1 MSEPRFDEDVV
12 NLGYLKRAL
21 GLTDEETTEL
31 YKYISRHYGSRP
43 QPPYYVGDT
52 WIDGEIVYT
61 CIKERLIGTYQD
73 ADWTTESG
81 AKQEAERKNKVFL
94 RQPDNYAVGDMWV
107 LQSDNDHKAGKKGEM
122 LITTV
127 GRLDYDEDDW
137 VNMLG
142 YGTIRSINEVA
153 NNINDALNRMN
164 LNKTS
169 GVVTIFYADEVPINA
184 IQGDLWYVTETV
196 STYTKGNV
204 YKYNNN
210 QWESVA
216 DTLSVVAF
224 EEANE
229 ARLVADGKIQSF
241 YNTQGPINAGV
252 GDIWTNTTDHKL
264 YRYNGTKWVA
274 VYDTNISEVRKNL
287 ETVTTRVTNVETDTG
302 NIKLEVYDSIT
313 DRQGNLVDLKG
324 QVQHITN
331 DCVEFIDLKTNSR
344 TEINGDYIT
353 TGTIKSNNY
362 VANTSGTKI
371 TLSDGSIDSKY
382 FKVNSSGQITSTG
395 GTIGGFTIGTNEI
408 SSTRSDCKVTLADAS
423 NNTKDFLVV
432 RTESNG
438 NYNYPFYVRGN
449 GFVHAENAE
458 ITGNIT
464 GSNITSTS
472 ISNGNNFTVD
482 ANGNMS
488 CSNATIT
495 GGKITI
501 NGEGTARDLIKVVNT
516 NNNSEF
522 SYIQPIG
529 AGFVGQYGR
538 VEIYAEGN
546 NFGMSSVD
554 VNGTHGSTYVND
566 GEIKISSIATG
577 TQGRVMHGRDTY
589 SHYYTCEWTGSQ
601 LNFWVDNTNV
611 GTLSDKRL
619 KTEIQDIDKDFIEA
633 IKEIEMKQFKV
644 ANRNGLVSFG
654 ILAQDLIE
662 IFKKYNKNPLDYEI
676 VQETLYRDDDKTI
689 YYKINYE
696 QFLVLKTKAQELE
709 INELKEKDIQ
719 KDKLIKDLVLRV
731 EKLEGGKA

>member
-21 GLTDEETTEL
+21 GLTDEEATDL

-73 ADWTTESG
+73 DDWVTESG
-81 AKQEAERKNKVFL
+81 AKKEAEKKNKVFL

-153 NNINDALNRMN
+153 NNINDALNRMS

-169 GVVTIFYADEVPINA
+169 GIVTIFYSDEIPSNA

-196 STYTKGNV
+196 SSYTKGNV
-204 YKYNNN
+204 YKYNEGAW
-210 QWESVA
+210 QSVT

-229 ARLVADGKIQSF
+229 ARLVEDGKIQSF
-241 YNTQGPINAGV
+241 YDTQGPSNAGV

-302 NIKLEVYDSIT
+302 NIKLEVYDSVT

-371 TLSDGSIDSKY
+371 SLTDGSIDSKY

-408 SSTRSDCKVTLADAS
+408 SSTRSDCKVTLGDAS

-432 RTESNG
+432 RTGTNG

-449 GFVHAENAE
+449 GFLHAENVE

-464 GSNITSTS
+464 GSNIT
-472 ISNGNNFTVD
+472 NGNKFSVD
-482 ANGNMS
+482 SQGNMIS
-488 CSNATIT
+488 KSLTLYSPRSGPTVFAKSERNDAELGIHNRGLTI
-495 GGKITI
+495 
-501 NGEGTARDLIKVVNT
+501 
-516 NNNSEF
+516 
-522 SYIQPIG
+522 
-529 AGFVGQYGR
+529 
-538 VEIYAEGN
+538 AE
-546 NFGMSSVD
+546 
-554 VNGTHGSTYVND
+554 
-566 GEIKISSIATG
+566 ISSTHIPAQLQISVYNKIPEISLTDEDWANDTVIKADG
-577 TQGRVMHGRDTY
+577 IVTPQVQIKNAGKVMYGKADGHSYRC
-589 SHYYTCEWTGSQ
+589 HWTGSDLQ
-601 LNFWVDNTNV
+601 FWVDNTNV

-619 KTEIQDIDKDFIEA
+619 KTEIKNIDKDFINA

-654 ILAQDLIE
+654 ILAQDLME

-676 VQETLYRDDDKTI
+676 VQGTKYKNDDDTV

-696 QFLVLKTKAQELE
+696 QFLILKTKAQELE
-709 INELKEKDIQ
+709 IDELKEKDKQ
-719 KDKLIKDLVLRV
+719 KDELIKDLISRV
-731 EKLEGGKA
+731 EKLEGGKV